1 LAGLPLGG
9 RAIEIPDGDSNNYFL
24 ETFGRAERDTP
35 CSCEVSTAP
44 TLSQALHLL
53 NGENTTG
60 KIQRGSQVYELMK
73 RLGDPLVVAQR
84 LYVMCYGR
92 EPTDQ
97 EEMAIDQRLSTSAQP
112 EADLEDLFW
121 ALLNSNEFIFNH

>member
-1 LAGLPLGG
+1 MGG

-60 KIQRGSQVYELMK
+60 KIEAGRQIEKWMQATGQDAEEVA
-73 RLGDPLVVAQR
+73 RL
-84 LYVMCYGR
+84 LYVTCFNR
-92 EPTDQ
+92 EPS
-97 EEMAIDQRLSTSAQP
+97 EKERIAIRSRLEASADK
-112 EADLEDLFW
+112 EAELADLFW